1 MKYFIYHNKLNNKL
15 TFNMPSQND
24 RKHVL
29 KTIEEIE
36 KITEQSGDNIH
47 HLSENIKNMI
57 ESLKKEKEEIV
68 VIFIF

>member
-1 MKYFIYHNKLNNKL
+1 MQNFFYLNKLNNKL
-15 TFNMPSQND
+15 TFKMPSQND

-36 KITEQSGDNIH
+36 KIIEQSGDNIH

-57 ESLKKEKEEIV
+57 DSLKKQKEEIV
-68 VIFIF
+68 VIFFY